1 MSQHVQAFE
10 SHGIHNTLSELQKTL
25 VDINQSV
32 APEDHVA
39 YLARTNKLTASV
51 QHLITEADPDLTSE
65 SVLNSVKEKLDK
77 ALEFINT
84 YKNQD
89 SESKDINCLKDAS
102 ERVVEARL
110 LSAPL
115 TLASYPIN
123 SEAHLSSL
131 NTYKLQA
138 EKLLTTRS
146 DQVKKFDDFY
156 KKTFENT
163 KNPSTGNVEP
173 SFEKNLENLKR
184 DVETLKGDYEEK
196 YKALYDKIDG
206 LVEGATTAGLAVAFY
221 KFNGK
226 LRTAKRMYQAAFYCL
241 LLVMIWFS
249 YTFVQALNQLGDL
262 KFENILLHLLQNLPL
277 WAVGTWLGFNFI
289 KRANEAARLEQEY
302 AHKTAVTQSYQG
314 FKEQIDKLT
323 DNDPEL
329 HKDLKSKHIE
339 VAIDAIGYNPSQI
352 LDNKHGELP
361 PFLALLQKNPELR
374 SKLEKQSTDKILKD

>member
-39 YLARTNKLTASV
+39 YLARTNKLTKSV
-51 QHLITEADPDLTSE
+51 QHLIHAADPDLTSE

-77 ALEFINT
+77 ALDFIND
-84 YKNQD
+84 YKNQGPQ
-89 SESKDINCLKDAS
+89 SKDINCLKDAS
-102 ERVVEARL
+102 ERVVEACL

-115 TLASYPIN
+115 TLTSYPIN

-146 DQVKKFDDFY
+146 DQVEKFDSFY
-156 KKTFENT
+156 KKTFEDT
-163 KNPSTGNVEP
+163 TNPSTGNVEP
-173 SFEKNLENLKR
+173 SFENKLKTLEAEYKTKF
-184 DVETLKGDYEEK
+184 DTLYT
-196 YKALYDKIDG
+196 KING
-206 LVEGATTAGLAVAFY
+206 LVDSATNVGLAGAFQDL
-221 KFNGK
+221 KDKSGI
-226 LRTAKRMYQAAFYCL
+226 AKWIYQGVFYCL
-241 LLVMIWFS
+241 LFVMIVVGIYFV
-249 YTFVQALNQLGDL
+249 YTLNQIKDL
-262 KFENILLHLLQNLPL
+262 KLVDILLHLLQNLPL
-277 WAVGTWLGFNFI
+277 WAVGTWLGFNLN

-302 AHKTAVTQSYQG
+302 AHKAAVTKSYQS
-314 FKEQIDKLT
+314 FKDQMDKLT
-323 DNDPEL
+323 NNDTEL
-329 HKDLKSKHIE
+329 HTDLKSKHIQ

-361 PFLALLQKNPELR
+361 PFLALLQKNPAFL
-374 SKLEKQSTDKILKD
+374 SKLQKQFFDKILKDQ

>member
-39 YLARTNKLTASV
+39 YLARTNKLTKSV
-51 QHLITEADPDLTSE
+51 QHLIHAADPDLTSE

-77 ALEFINT
+77 ALGFINA
-84 YKNQD
+84 YKNQE
-89 SESKDINCLKDAS
+89 SQSKDINCLKDAS
-102 ERVVEARL
+102 EHVAEACL

-163 KNPSTGNVEP
+163 TNPSTGNVEP
-173 SFEKNLENLKR
+173 SFENKLKTLEAEYKTKF
-184 DVETLKGDYEEK
+184 DTLYT
-196 YKALYDKIDG
+196 KING
-206 LVEGATTAGLAVAFY
+206 LVDSATNVGLAGAFQDL
-221 KFNGK
+221 KDKSGI
-226 LRTAKRMYQAAFYCL
+226 AKWIYQGVFYCL
-241 LLVMIWFS
+241 LFVMIVVGIYFV
-249 YTFVQALNQLGDL
+249 YTLNQIKDL
-262 KFENILLHLLQNLPL
+262 KLVDILLHLLQNLPL
-277 WAVGTWLGFNFI
+277 WAVGTWLGFNLN

-302 AHKTAVTQSYQG
+302 AHKAAVTKSYQS
-314 FKEQIDKLT
+314 FKDQMDKLT
-323 DNDPEL
+323 NNDTEL
-329 HKDLKSKHIE
+329 HTDLKSKHIQ

-361 PFLALLQKNPELR
+361 PFLALLQKNPDYL
-374 SKLEKQSTDKILKD
+374 SKLEKQFTDQIPKDQ

>member
-39 YLARTNKLTASV
+39 YLARTNKLTKSV
-51 QHLITEADPDLTSE
+51 QHLIHAADPDLTSE

-77 ALEFINT
+77 ALDFINA
-84 YKNQD
+84 YNNQD
-89 SESKDINCLKDAS
+89 PQSKDINCLKDAS
-102 ERVVEARL
+102 ERVVEACL

-115 TLASYPIN
+115 TLTSYPIN

-146 DQVKKFDDFY
+146 DQVEKFDSFY
-156 KKTFENT
+156 KKTFEDT
-163 KNPSTGNVEP
+163 TNPSTGNVEP
-173 SFEKNLENLKR
+173 SFENKLKTLEAEYKTKF
-184 DVETLKGDYEEK
+184 DTLYT
-196 YKALYDKIDG
+196 KING
-206 LVEGATTAGLAVAFY
+206 LVDSATNVGLAGAFQDL
-221 KFNGK
+221 KDKSGI
-226 LRTAKRMYQAAFYCL
+226 AKWIYQGVFYCL
-241 LLVMIWFS
+241 LFVMIVVGIYFV
-249 YTFVQALNQLGDL
+249 YTLNQIKDL
-262 KFENILLHLLQNLPL
+262 KLVDILLHLLQNLPL
-277 WAVGTWLGFNFI
+277 WAVGTWLGFNLN

-302 AHKTAVTQSYQG
+302 AHKAAVTKSYQS
-314 FKEQIDKLT
+314 FKDQMDKLT
-323 DNDPEL
+323 NNDTEL
-329 HKDLKSKHIE
+329 HTDLKSKHIQ

-361 PFLALLQKNPELR
+361 PFLALLQKNPDYL
-374 SKLEKQSTDKILKD
+374 SKLEKQFTDQIPKDQ

>member
-1 MSQHVQAFE
+1 MSQHDQDFN
-10 SHGIHNTLSELQKTL
+10 SHEIHKTLPELQKTL
-25 VDINQSV
+25 NEINQSV
-32 APEDHVA
+32 VPKDHVA
-39 YLARTNKLTASV
+39 YLARTKKLTESV
-51 QHLITEADPDLTSE
+51 QHLIHAADRDLILE

-77 ALEFINT
+77 ALDFINA
-84 YKNQD
+84 YNNQD
-89 SESKDINCLKDAS
+89 PQSKDINCLKDAS
-102 ERVVEARL
+102 ERVVEACL

-146 DQVKKFDDFY
+146 DQVEKFDSFY
-156 KKTFENT
+156 KKTFEDT
-163 KNPSTGNVEP
+163 TNPSTGNVEP
-173 SFEKNLENLKR
+173 SFENKLKTLEAEYKTKF
-184 DVETLKGDYEEK
+184 DTLYT
-196 YKALYDKIDG
+196 KING
-206 LVEGATTAGLAVAFY
+206 LVDSATNVGLAGAFQDL
-221 KFNGK
+221 KDKSGI
-226 LRTAKRMYQAAFYCL
+226 AKWIYQGVFYCL
-241 LLVMIWFS
+241 LFVMIVVGIYFV
-249 YTFVQALNQLGDL
+249 YTLNQIKDL
-262 KFENILLHLLQNLPL
+262 KLVDILLHLLQNLPL
-277 WAVGTWLGFNFI
+277 WAVGTWLGFNLN

-329 HKDLKSKHIE
+329 HKDLKSKHIQ

-361 PFLALLQKNPELR
+361 PFLALLHKSPELR

>member
-131 NTYKLQA
+131 NTYTLQA
-138 EKLLTTRS
+138 ENLVTTKS
-146 DQVKKFDDFY
+146 DQVKKFDAFY
-156 KKTFENT
+156 KKTFEN
-163 KNPSTGNVEP
+163 
-173 SFEKNLENLKR
+173 
-184 DVETLKGDYEEK
+184 
-196 YKALYDKIDG
+196 
-206 LVEGATTAGLAVAFY
+206 
-221 KFNGK
+221 
-226 LRTAKRMYQAAFYCL
+226 
-241 LLVMIWFS
+241 
-249 YTFVQALNQLGDL
+249 
-262 KFENILLHLLQNLPL
+262 
-277 WAVGTWLGFNFI
+277 
-289 KRANEAARLEQEY
+289 
-302 AHKTAVTQSYQG
+302 
-314 FKEQIDKLT
+314 
-323 DNDPEL
+323 
-329 HKDLKSKHIE
+329 
-339 VAIDAIGYNPSQI
+339 
-352 LDNKHGELP
+352 
-361 PFLALLQKNPELR
+361 
-374 SKLEKQSTDKILKD
+374 

>member
-1 MSQHVQAFE
+1 MSQHDQDFN
-10 SHGIHNTLSELQKTL
+10 SHEIHKTLPELQKTL
-25 VDINQSV
+25 NEINQSV
-32 APEDHVA
+32 VPKDHVA
-39 YLARTNKLTASV
+39 YLARTKKLTESV
-51 QHLITEADPDLTSE
+51 QHLIHAADRDLILE

-77 ALEFINT
+77 ALDFINA
-84 YKNQD
+84 YNNQYPQ
-89 SESKDINCLKDAS
+89 SKDINCLKDAS
-102 ERVVEARL
+102 ERVVEACL

-138 EKLLTTRS
+138 EKLLTTTS
-146 DQVKKFDDFY
+146 DQVEKFDGFY

-163 KNPSTGNVEP
+163 TNPSTGNEEL
-173 SFEKNLENLKR
+173 SFENNLEKLKGE
-184 DVETLKGDYEEK
+184 VETLKGDYEEK

-206 LVEGATTAGLAVAFY
+206 LVEGATTAGLAVAFN

-226 LRTAKRMYQAAFYCL
+226 SFCTKLIYQVVFYGL
-241 LLVMIWFS
+241 LLVMSRFS
-249 YTFVQALNQLGDL
+249 YSFVQALNQLGDL

-277 WAVGTWLGFNFI
+277 WAVGTWLGFNLN

-329 HKDLKSKHIE
+329 HKDLKSKHIQ

-361 PFLALLQKNPELR
+361 PFLALLHKSPELR